1 MTQPAALDPQRLE
14 RLGPAERVIQT
25 LTSYTDHAVHNRP
38 GYVARDTSAVGAK
51 WEPCT
56 WKLEG
61 AEGAAQREKV
71 VYKLTKVGKGSQKTR
86 IGVLGDDG
94 YIRRD
99 NGVIEGQ
106 YRQPGLFPEV
116 VVWMYRQIADVFRTD
131 NEFAAKFASWAFP
144 REHRD
149 LKVILAAFMLVQD
162 RKGDPV
168 IDGGK
173 VEFHD
178 EDYRDVGEAMLLLR
192 DKGGKDFN
200 PKLLLRVAE
209 VLEIPGVAAINREL
223 GFGKSAR
230 EAFLGRWPK
239 AVQKWLRYREENPKV
254 LEGLVKAGFG
264 STVRRL
270 ACKVGYKPETVAFAT
285 LLRWKQAQAKDG
297 RRTVAIGTEVAAAE
311 TWTGLDERAIC
322 ERIVATKPGWKRIVG
337 LLPKEVGLTRAI
349 VVAAVESGALSNAD
363 LIILT
368 PTLEELDL
376 LKVPAIQGKWQA
388 AMTKAEDTR
397 AANIAKR
404 VKTAAVAEKL
414 QDAADKATA
423 TAMAEVTK
431 DLRIYVVV
439 DKSGSM
445 QQSLEAAKGYLAQ
458 MVVGFP
464 LDRLHVSVFNTFGS
478 EVTLKAASKAA
489 VEQAFRGHKADGG
502 TNYAEGVKAI
512 SQHKPQAG
520 EDTLIVFVGDEG
532 DHGYQRLADE
542 ARKLNPV
549 AFGLLKVPGE
559 DAGVVTKAAAV
570 LGIPCLKIDAGMFT
584 DVYAVTRTLRNLIAT
599 TPVGKGTIEAP
610 RPARK
615 TLVEEILGTTLLQKP
630 VWAAA
635 A

>member
-1 MTQPAALDPQRLE
+1 MIQNVAIDPQRLE

-25 LTSYTDHAVHNRP
+25 LTNYTDHAVHNRP
-38 GYVARDTSAVGAK
+38 GYVTRDTSAVGVK

-56 WKLEG
+56 WK
-61 AEGAAQREKV
+61 AEGDPAQKV
-71 VYKLTKVGKGSQKTR
+71 VYKLVKDGKKSTKVR
-86 IGVLGDDG
+86 LGVLGDDG
-94 YIRRD
+94 QIR
-99 NGVIEGQ
+99 EGGRVVGE

-149 LKVILAAFMLVQD
+149 LKVVLAAFMLVQE
-162 RKGDPV
+162 RKGDP
-168 IDGGK
+168 ILDAGK
-173 VEFHD
+173 VAFYD
-178 EDYRDVGEAMLLLR
+178 DDYRDVGEAMLLLR

-209 VLEIPGVAAINREL
+209 VLELPGVATINREL

-239 AVQKWLRYREENPKV
+239 AVQKWLRYREQNPKV

-270 ACKVGYKPETVAFAT
+270 ASKVGYKPETEAFYQT
-285 LLRWKQAQAKDG
+285 LRWKQKQADDG
-297 RRTVAIGTEVAAAE
+297 RRTLAIGTEIKAAE
-311 TWTGLDERAIC
+311 SWAGLSEREIC
-322 ERIVATKPGWKRIVG
+322 ERITANKPGWKRIVG

-349 VVAAVESGALSNAD
+349 VVAAVEAGSVSDTD

-376 LKVPAIQGKWQA
+376 LKVPAIQGKHQA
-388 AMTKAEDTR
+388 ALAKAEDTR

-404 VKTAAVAEKL
+404 VKSAVVAEKL
-414 QDAADKATA
+414 QEAADKATA
-423 TAMAEVTK
+423 KAMEEVTK
-431 DLRIYVVV
+431 DLRVYVVV

-445 QQSLEAAKGYLAQ
+445 EGSLEAAKGYLAQ

-464 LDRLHVSVFNTFGS
+464 LERLHISVFNSFGS
-478 EVTLKAASKAA
+478 EVVLKEASKAA
-489 VEQAFRGHKADGG
+489 VEQAFRGHKADGS
-502 TNYAEGVKAI
+502 TSYAEGVKVLLK
-512 SQHKPQAG
+512 HKPLPG
-520 EDTLIVFVGDEG
+520 EDVLIIFVGDEG
-532 DHGYQRLADE
+532 DSAYDRLAAE

-549 AFGLLKVPGE
+549 AFGLLKVPGQ
-559 DAGVVTKAAAV
+559 DAGIITRVAGM
-570 LGIPCLKIDAGMFT
+570 LNIPCLRIDTGMFN
-584 DVYAVTRTLRNLIAT
+584 DPYAVTRTLRHLIAT
-599 TPVGKGTIEAP
+599 TPVAQGVIQAA

-615 TLVEEILGTTLLQKP
+615 TLVQEILETGLLAKP
-630 VWAAA
+630 VWASAA
-635 A
+635 